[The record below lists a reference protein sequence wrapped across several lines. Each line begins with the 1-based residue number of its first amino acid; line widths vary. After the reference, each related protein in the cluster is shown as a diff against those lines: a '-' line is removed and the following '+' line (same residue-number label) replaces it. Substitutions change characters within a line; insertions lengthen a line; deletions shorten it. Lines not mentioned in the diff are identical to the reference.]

1 MRVLAHTIVLFN
13 FAEYNVDH
21 FHRCV
26 RCFRNAQS
34 SKPQETRYR
43 SIQILSI
50 LSPKT
55 TFLSDFSPPHPIRP
69 KIPPKIDSS
78 VFHDSRLVRI
88 SHFFDRIAIFFK
100 SESTRTKRERW
111 HSHASSQF
119 SRILFK
125 NHDKKENAQN
135 LPSSSKTTIKKKK
148 NNHGDTNPFSPVS
161 IKKKYSLT
169 ILKKFYSTIED
180 YNRRRK
186 T

>member
-100 SESTRTKRERW
+100 SESTRTNRER
-111 HSHASSQF
+111 SHASSQF

-148 NNHGDTNPFSPVS
+148 KTITVIPIHSHQCPLRKS
-161 IKKKYSLT
+161 IL
-169 ILKKFYSTIED
+169 
-180 YNRRRK
+180 
-186 T
+186 